1 MNPQSHL
8 QILRTQLLAMSRVSQ
23 RALDY
28 SVKGY
33 QLHVSFACHAIT
45 AGDEIVER
53 DRRIKNLSRGAVNE
67 GIANALDFRFAF
79 AALSIATALRT
90 IYSAATEIAISTMCF
105 LEGNQV
111 AKSGVLEKKAQ
122 SANAAMRLCT
132 VALFER
138 DACYARTVLRN
149 HERSVQLFEVGNC
162 EPHSDRGVDPQRD
175 FERTI
180 TRGLEEVAKQTR
192 DIADMLLFW
201 LEGSATSSVVATNN
215 MRHLSRI
222 AASARPEEDA
232 ALYVQ
237 SNRNLS
243 QKASQSFSC

>member
-1 MNPQSHL
+1 MNPQSHI
-8 QILRTQLLAMSRVSQ
+8 QILRTQLLAMSRVAQ

-33 QLHVSFACHAIT
+33 QLHVDFACHAVT

-67 GIANALDFRFAF
+67 GIANAFDFRFAF
-79 AALSIATALRT
+79 AALSIATALRAT
-90 IYSAATEIAISTMCF
+90 YSAAAEIALSTMCF
-105 LEGNQV
+105 REGNQI
-111 AKSGVLEKKAQ
+111 AKSAVLERKAQ
-122 SANAAMRLCT
+122 SVNAAMRLCT

-149 HERSVQLFEVGNC
+149 HERFVQLFEVENW
-162 EPHSDRGVDPQRD
+162 EPNSDREVDPQRN
-175 FERTI
+175 FERTVA
-180 TRGLEEVAKQTR
+180 RGLGEVAKQTR
-192 DIADMLLFW
+192 DIADALVFW
-201 LEGSATSSVVATNN
+201 LEGNATSSAVATSN

-222 AASARPEEDA
+222 VSSTHPEEDA
-232 ALYVQ
+232 TLYAQ
-237 SNRNLS
+237 SSRDLN

>member
-33 QLHVSFACHAIT
+33 QLHVDFACHAIT

-90 IYSAATEIAISTMCF
+90 IYSAATEIALSTMCF
-105 LEGNQV
+105 LEDNQFERS
-111 AKSGVLEKKAQ
+111 AVLEKKAQ
-122 SANAAMRLCT
+122 SVNAAMRLCT

-162 EPHSDRGVDPQRD
+162 EPHSDRGIDPQRN

-201 LEGSATSSVVATNN
+201 LEGSATSSAVAMSN

-222 AASARPEEDA
+222 AASTHPEEDA

-237 SNRNLS
+237 SIRDLN